1 MGPNIFS
8 GDVWMSRE
16 LPCRER
22 ETISHQTGASES
34 HRLKKV
40 PAGRGYVSSQEG
52 ILFVCSV
59 GDFVYFL

>member
-1 MGPNIFS
+1 
-8 GDVWMSRE
+8 MSRE

-22 ETISHQTGASES
+22 ETISHQTGASEN